1 MPIKLFKTYKNT
13 LGRIDLYRGLYVI
26 WQYFVNL
33 HNNVPFPSDIMT
45 SLEYIRQSKD
55 EKRLMIAEWDL
66 ELLALY
72 LLVYST
78 PNSYPKESF
87 EDYNYFT
94 LAINKQKELENE
106 IGKTYKNKLIFESE
120 LFRLSYKQFP
130 YQIDGEDMIN
140 FLRSYEIFNT
150 HIIEDLFKQR
160 YQLSLFKFYAIS
172 IFLFF
177 TFINKFSVP
186 LPLRSEISGLTIED
200 INKYITLC
208 TVDIEQCKDIKDKE
222 INNNFSYIFNP
233 LREKPFINI
242 FSDGIKS
249 LACPIPLL
257 LYWRFQQG
265 IYYDLIKESFSG
277 HKKFGEEFGKSFQNY
292 VGKICNFVLG
302 KDFKIISES
311 KYFKDNKLEANT
323 IDWRVESNT
332 AILFI
337 ECKTKRFN
345 LQSRITLIEEHL
357 RGGPLFE
364 ELGKLA
370 DSIVQIYT
378 TLNDYLNCLYKDS
391 FSTSLLTK
399 SIYPILVTY
408 TDLFLHADFIKDEL
422 NRLTIVKFKEK
433 GLEEGMLTKYPLKI
447 FSINSFETLIILISK
462 AKNINEIISN
472 TDKYNNHD
480 IDSFMNQKY
489 PQYFPIIKTSFFDKS
504 NIDLAAEILR
514 KIAKE
519 G

>member
-33 HNNVPFPSDIMT
+33 HYNVPFPSDIMT
-45 SLEYIRQSKD
+45 NLEYIRQSKD

-72 LLVYST
+72 LLVYSS
-78 PNSYPKESF
+78 PNSYPKKSF

-106 IGKTYKNKLIFESE
+106 IGKTYENKLIFESE

-150 HIIEDLFKQR
+150 SIIEDLFKQK

-186 LPLRSEISGLTIED
+186 LPLRSEINGLTIED
-200 INKYITLC
+200 INKYISLC
-208 TVDIEQCKDIKDKE
+208 TVNIDQCKATKDKE
-222 INNNFSYIFNP
+222 INNNFSYKFNL
-233 LREKPFINI
+233 LREKPLIIISSNNV
-242 FSDGIKS
+242 KS

-265 IYYDLIKESFSG
+265 IYYDLIIESFPG

-311 KYFKDNKLEANT
+311 KYFKINKLEAST
-323 IDWRVESNT
+323 VDWRVESDT
-332 AILFI
+332 EILFI
-337 ECKTKRFN
+337 ECKIKRFN
-345 LQSRITLIEEHL
+345 LESRITLIQEHL
-357 RGGPLFE
+357 RSGPLFN
-364 ELGKLA
+364 ELSKLA
-370 DSIVQIYT
+370 DSIVKIYI
-378 TLNDYLNCLYKDS
+378 TLDDYLNCLYRDNTNVS
-391 FSTSLLTK
+391 PLTK
-399 SIYPILVTY
+399 AIYPILVTY
-408 TDLFLHADFIKDEL
+408 VDLYLHADFIKDEL
-422 NRLTIVKFKEK
+422 DRLTIIRFKEK
-433 GLEEGMLTKYPLKI
+433 GLREELLTKYPLKI

-462 AKNINEIISN
+462 AKNIKEIISQTN
-472 TDKYNNHD
+472 KYNNHM
-480 IDSFMNQKY
+480 IDSFVRDKY
-489 PQYFPIIKTSFFDKS
+489 PQYYPIEKTYLFEKS
-504 NIDLAAEILR
+504 NTDIAAEILN
-514 KIAKE
+514 KIKKE
-519 G
+519 N